1 MASKRHLRHPFHLDS
16 ASTRSTPRRSLYKER
31 STERISSEDDIIHN
45 NMTTRTRSSDAVTTA
60 NASSSST
67 SPRKLK
73 QQKVWDV
80 TPSEFSQLCA
90 NPIRKI
96 VDNIKK
102 PENSEKTLIP
112 LSLGRILD
120 LLAFFFFFF
129 SHAHQSAGGNRARRD

>member
-1 MASKRHLRHPFHLDS
+1 MTTRSRS
-16 ASTRSTPRRSLYKER
+16 AST
-31 STERISSEDDIIHN
+31 
-45 NMTTRTRSSDAVTTA
+45 V
-60 NASSSST
+60 

-102 PENSEKTLIP
+102 PENSDKALIP
-112 LSLGRILD
+112 LSLG
-120 LLAFFFFFF
+120 AYF
-129 SHAHQSAGGNRARRD
+129 SYNAIDAMAT

>member
-1 MASKRHLRHPFHLDS
+1 MA
-16 ASTRSTPRRSLYKER
+16 
-31 STERISSEDDIIHN
+31 
-45 NMTTRTRSSDAVTTA
+45 TRTRSSSGAA
-60 NASSSST
+60 AP

-102 PENSEKTLIP
+102 PENTDKTLIP
-112 LSLGRILD
+112 LSLGTFAPMLSMKRMDGYTSRALIKRRRYWLTPS
-120 LLAFFFFFF
+120 LLA
-129 SHAHQSAGGNRARRD
+129 RLID